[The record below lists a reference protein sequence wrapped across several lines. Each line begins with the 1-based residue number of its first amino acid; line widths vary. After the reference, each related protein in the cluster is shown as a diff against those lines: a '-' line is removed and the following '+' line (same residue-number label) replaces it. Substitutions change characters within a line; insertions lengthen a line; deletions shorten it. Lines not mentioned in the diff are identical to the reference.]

1 MKADHAS
8 GRHLLVAGE
17 RILGHSLAVMFGFAL
32 MILGVGMGVTMV
44 LLPVGIPVGLF
55 GLLLFVWGLFAR
67 TPRSQSETTVVQR
80 PRIAR

>member
-8 GRHLLVAGE
+8 GRHLLQSGE
-17 RILGHSLAVMFGFAL
+17 RIVGHSLAVVVGFAL

-55 GLLLFVWGLFAR
+55 GLLLFLWGLLSR
-67 TPRSQSETTVVQR
+67 PPRSQT
-80 PRIAR
+80 

>member
-8 GRHLLVAGE
+8 GRRLLVMGE
-17 RILGHSLAVMFGFAL
+17 RFIGHTLAVLVGFAL

-55 GLLLFVWGLFAR
+55 GLFLFVWGLYSR
-67 TPRSQSETTVVQR
+67 TPRGQT
-80 PRIAR
+80 